1 MCDVE
6 KIRESFKPDHIT
18 TLFVGESAPA
28 GGDFFYDGNSIL
40 FRAMKQAFEG
50 SESFLKD
57 FQASGFFLDDLI
69 LEPANNLEDV
79 ARDAL
84 RWNSVPGLAD
94 RIREY
99 QPSAIVTL
107 MRGIELMVIEAICQS
122 GHNSKTYHVPFPGT
136 GNWKYFQREMQPVI
150 PELPTLHG
158 KKWKESQTV
167 TIEGKRQSIPLTEGP
182 SRAAARSYLRG
193 AGFAKDD
200 LHKPIIGIANTWTEI
215 GTCNVHLREIAE
227 ALKQGIR
234 EAGGTP
240 MEFNTVT
247 ISDGITMG
255 TQGMKASLVSREV
268 IADSIELVARG
279 NLFDGLV
286 GIGGC
291 DKNMPGIIMALCRL
305 DIPGMMLYGGSIAP
319 GKLNGPNGE
328 KIDITIQNVFEGIGA
343 YAAGK
348 IDDAGLEALEA
359 NACPGAGA
367 CGGQFTANTMAMSG
381 ELLGI
386 SPMELSGVPA
396 TAKNKLEAT
405 RAAGRMLMDA
415 VRANRRPS
423 QIINRKSLENTI
435 ASVAASGG
443 STNAVLH
450 LIAIARELGIDLKMD
465 DFDRIST
472 QTPFICD
479 LTPAGKY
486 VASDYQAAG
495 GSRLLAKRMIDA
507 GHADGSML
515 TISGRTLSEEAALAV
530 ETPGQV
536 VIGKFES
543 PIKPNGGLVI
553 LKGNLAPEGSVMKI
567 AAANRYEHRGP
578 ARVFECEEDCFAAVQ
593 TGKIKPND
601 VLVIRYEGPK
611 GGPGMREMLQVT
623 AAVSGNPELS
633 STVALLTDGR
643 FSGATRGFT
652 AGHVAPEAFV
662 GGPIAAVREGDI
674 IHFDIPK
681 RTLNVEISDE
691 EMRKRLE
698 GFKAPALRWPSGVF
712 RKYVDRVKSASEGAT
727 T

>member
-1 MCDVE
+1 M
-6 KIRESFKPDHIT
+6 
-18 TLFVGESAPA
+18 
-28 GGDFFYDGNSIL
+28 
-40 FRAMKQAFEG
+40 
-50 SESFLKD
+50 
-57 FQASGFFLDDLI
+57 
-69 LEPANNLEDV
+69 
-79 ARDAL
+79 
-84 RWNSVPGLAD
+84 
-94 RIREY
+94 
-99 QPSAIVTL
+99 
-107 MRGIELMVIEAICQS
+107 
-122 GHNSKTYHVPFPGT
+122 
-136 GNWKYFQREMQPVI
+136 
-150 PELPTLHG
+150 
-158 KKWKESQTV
+158 
-167 TIEGKRQSIPLTEGP
+167 TIEGKRNSIPLTEGP

-193 AGFAKDD
+193 SGFSKDD

-215 GTCNVHLREIAE
+215 GTCNVHLRDLAE

-319 GKLNGPNGE
+319 GKLDGPNGG

-343 YAAGK
+343 HAAGK

-381 ELLGI
+381 EMLGI
-386 SPMELSGVPA
+386 SPLHLSGVPA
-396 TAKNKLEAT
+396 TASDKLAAT
-405 RAAGRMLMDA
+405 REAGRMIMDA

-423 QIINRKSLENTI
+423 QIITRKALENTI

-450 LIAIARELGIDLKMD
+450 LIAIAHEVGIRLSIDE
-465 DFDRIST
+465 FDVISKR
-472 QTPFICD
+472 TPFICD
-479 LTPAGKY
+479 LVPAGKY
-486 VASDYQAAG
+486 MASHFQAAG
-495 GSRLLAKRMIDA
+495 GSRLLAKRLIEA
-507 GHADGSML
+507 GHADGSAL
-515 TISGRTLSEEAALAV
+515 TISGRTLAEEAALAK

-536 VIGKFES
+536 VIHTFAQ
-543 PIKPNGGLVI
+543 PIKPTGGLVI
-553 LKGNLAPEGSVMKI
+553 LKGNLAPEGCVVKV
-567 AAANRYEHRGP
+567 AAADRLEHRGP
-578 ARVFECEEDCFAAVQ
+578 ARVFDTEEDCFAAVQ
-593 TGKIKPND
+593 SNKIRPGD

-623 AAVSGNPELS
+623 AAVSGHPDLS
-633 STVALLTDGR
+633 HTVALLTDGR

-674 IHFDIPK
+674 IHLDIAK
-681 RTLNVEISDE
+681 RRLDVELSDDE
-691 EMRKRLE
+691 INARLKN
-698 GFKAPALRWPSGVF
+698 FTPPALRWPAGVF
-712 RKYVDRVKSASEGAT
+712 RKYVDRVNSASLGAT

>member
-1 MCDVE
+1 M
-6 KIRESFKPDHIT
+6 
-18 TLFVGESAPA
+18 
-28 GGDFFYDGNSIL
+28 
-40 FRAMKQAFEG
+40 
-50 SESFLKD
+50 
-57 FQASGFFLDDLI
+57 
-69 LEPANNLEDV
+69 
-79 ARDAL
+79 
-84 RWNSVPGLAD
+84 
-94 RIREY
+94 
-99 QPSAIVTL
+99 
-107 MRGIELMVIEAICQS
+107 
-122 GHNSKTYHVPFPGT
+122 
-136 GNWKYFQREMQPVI
+136 
-150 PELPTLHG
+150 
-158 KKWKESQTV
+158 

-193 AGFAKDD
+193 SGFSKDD

-215 GTCNVHLREIAE
+215 GTCNVHLRDIAE
-227 ALKQGIR
+227 ALKEGIR

-305 DIPGMMLYGGSIAP
+305 DIPSMMLYGGSIAP
-319 GKLNGPNGE
+319 GKLNGV
-328 KIDITIQNVFEGIGA
+328 DITIQNVFEGIGS

-381 ELLGI
+381 EILGI
-386 SPMELSGVPA
+386 SPIQLSGVPA
-396 TAKNKLEAT
+396 TWKEKHAAT
-405 RAAGRMLMDA
+405 KEAGRMLMDA

-423 QIINRKSLENTI
+423 QIITRKSLENTI

-450 LIAIARELGIDLKMD
+450 LLAIARELDIELSID
-465 DFDRIST
+465 DFDTISKK
-472 QTPFICD
+472 TPFICD
-479 LTPAGKY
+479 LVPAGKY
-486 VASDYQAAG
+486 MASHFQSAG
-495 GSRLLAKRMIDA
+495 GSRVLAKRLIDA
-507 GHADGSML
+507 GFADGSTL
-515 TISGRTLSEEAALAV
+515 TISGRTLAEEAALAE

-536 VIGKFES
+536 VIHTFDK
-543 PIKPNGGLVI
+543 PIKPTGGLVI
-553 LKGNLAPEGSVMKI
+553 LKGNLAPEGCVMKV
-567 AAANRYEHRGP
+567 AAADRVEHRGP
-578 ARVFECEEDCFAAVQ
+578 ARVFDTEEACFAAVQ
-593 TGKIKPND
+593 EGRIKPGD

-623 AAVSGNPELS
+623 AAISSNAELS
-633 STVALLTDGR
+633 AHVALLTDGR

-662 GGPIAAVREGDI
+662 GGPISAVREGDI
-674 IHFDIPK
+674 IHFDIPNRK
-681 RTLNVEISDE
+681 LTLEVSDA
-691 EMRKRLE
+691 EMAKRLKD
-698 GFKAPALRWPSGVF
+698 FAPPALRWPAGVF
-712 RKYVDRVKSASEGAT
+712 RKYVDRVTSASIGAT

>member
-1 MCDVE
+1 M
-6 KIRESFKPDHIT
+6 
-18 TLFVGESAPA
+18 
-28 GGDFFYDGNSIL
+28 
-40 FRAMKQAFEG
+40 
-50 SESFLKD
+50 
-57 FQASGFFLDDLI
+57 
-69 LEPANNLEDV
+69 
-79 ARDAL
+79 
-84 RWNSVPGLAD
+84 
-94 RIREY
+94 
-99 QPSAIVTL
+99 
-107 MRGIELMVIEAICQS
+107 
-122 GHNSKTYHVPFPGT
+122 
-136 GNWKYFQREMQPVI
+136 
-150 PELPTLHG
+150 
-158 KKWKESQTV
+158 
-167 TIEGKRQSIPLTEGP
+167 TIEGKRNSIPLTEGP

-193 AGFAKDD
+193 SGFSKDD

-227 ALKQGIR
+227 ALKEGIR

-328 KIDITIQNVFEGIGA
+328 TIDITIQNVFEGIGSH
-343 YAAGK
+343 AAGK

-367 CGGQFTANTMAMSG
+367 CGGQFTANTIAMSG
-381 ELLGI
+381 EMLGI
-386 SPMELSGVPA
+386 SPMYLSGVPA
-396 TAKNKLEAT
+396 TSKEKSAASKE
-405 RAAGRMLMDA
+405 AGRMLMDA

-423 QIINRKSLENTI
+423 QIITRKALENTI

-450 LIAIARELGIDLKMD
+450 LLAIAKEMGIALSID
-465 DFDRIST
+465 DFDAISKK
-472 QTPFICD
+472 TPFICD
-479 LTPAGKY
+479 LVPGGQYMATHF
-486 VASDYQAAG
+486 QAAG
-495 GSRLLAKRMIDA
+495 GSRVLAKRLIDA
-507 GHADGSML
+507 GHADGSAV
-515 TISGRTLSEEAALAV
+515 TISGRTLAEEAALAQ

-536 VIGKFES
+536 VIHTFD
-543 PIKPNGGLVI
+543 KPLKPFGGLVI
-553 LKGNLAPEGSVMKI
+553 LKGNLAPEGCVMKV
-567 AAANRYEHRGP
+567 AAANKTAHRGP
-578 ARVFECEEDCFAAVQ
+578 ARVFDCEEDCFAAVQ
-593 TGKIKPND
+593 SGKIKPGD

-623 AAVSGNPELS
+623 AAVSGHPDLS

-662 GGPIAAVREGDI
+662 GGAIAAVREGDI
-674 IHFDIPK
+674 IAFDIPN
-681 RTLNVEISDE
+681 RTLTLEVSDAEIAA
-691 EMRKRLE
+691 RLK
-698 GFKAPALRWPSGVF
+698 GFKPPALRWPNGVF
-712 RKYVDRVKSASEGAT
+712 RKYVDRVTSASVGAT

>member
-1 MCDVE
+1 MTE
-6 KIRESFKPDHIT
+6 T
-18 TLFVGESAPA
+18 
-28 GGDFFYDGNSIL
+28 
-40 FRAMKQAFEG
+40 
-50 SESFLKD
+50 
-57 FQASGFFLDDLI
+57 
-69 LEPANNLEDV
+69 
-79 ARDAL
+79 
-84 RWNSVPGLAD
+84 
-94 RIREY
+94 
-99 QPSAIVTL
+99 
-107 MRGIELMVIEAICQS
+107 
-122 GHNSKTYHVPFPGT
+122 
-136 GNWKYFQREMQPVI
+136 
-150 PELPTLHG
+150 
-158 KKWKESQTV
+158 
-167 TIEGKRQSIPLTEGP
+167 GKRHSIPLTEGP

-193 AGFAKDD
+193 SGFAKDD

-215 GTCNVHLREIAE
+215 GTCNVHLHEVAE
-227 ALKQGIR
+227 ALKEGIR

-240 MEFNTVT
+240 MEFNTIT

-319 GKLNGPNGE
+319 GKLNG
-328 KIDITIQNVFEGIGA
+328 IDITIQNVFEGIGA

-348 IDDAGLEALEA
+348 IDAAGLEALEA

-381 ELLGI
+381 EMLGI
-386 SPMELSGVPA
+386 SPMQLSGVPA
-396 TAKNKLEAT
+396 TDKDKHAAT
-405 RAAGRMLMDA
+405 REAGRMVMDA

-423 QIINRKSLENTI
+423 QIISRTSIVNTV

-450 LIAIARELGIDLKMD
+450 LLAIAREMGIELSID
-465 DFDRIST
+465 DFDAISKK
-472 QTPFICD
+472 TPFICD
-479 LTPAGKY
+479 LVPAGKY
-486 VASDYQAAG
+486 MASHFQAAG
-495 GSRLLAKRMIDA
+495 GSRLLAKRLIDA
-507 GHADGSML
+507 GHADGSPL
-515 TISGRTLSEEAALAV
+515 TISGRTLAEEAALAV

-536 VIGKFES
+536 VIKTFEE
-543 PIKPNGGLVI
+543 PIKATGGLVI
-553 LKGNLAPEGSVMKI
+553 LKGNLAPEGCVMKI
-567 AAANRYEHRGP
+567 AAADRYEHRGP
-578 ARVFECEEDCFAAVQ
+578 ARVFDSEEACFAAVQ
-593 TGKIKPND
+593 GDKIKPGD

-623 AAVSGNPELS
+623 AAVSGHPDLS
-633 STVALLTDGR
+633 HTVALLTDGR

-674 IHFDIPK
+674 IAFDIKK
-681 RTLNVEISDE
+681 RTLDVEISAE
-691 EMRKRLE
+691 EMAKRLKD
-698 GFKAPALRWPSGVF
+698 FKPPALRWPAGVF
-712 RKYVDRVKSASEGAT
+712 RKYVDRVTSASQGAT

>member
-1 MCDVE
+1 M
-6 KIRESFKPDHIT
+6 
-18 TLFVGESAPA
+18 
-28 GGDFFYDGNSIL
+28 
-40 FRAMKQAFEG
+40 
-50 SESFLKD
+50 
-57 FQASGFFLDDLI
+57 
-69 LEPANNLEDV
+69 
-79 ARDAL
+79 
-84 RWNSVPGLAD
+84 
-94 RIREY
+94 
-99 QPSAIVTL
+99 
-107 MRGIELMVIEAICQS
+107 
-122 GHNSKTYHVPFPGT
+122 
-136 GNWKYFQREMQPVI
+136 
-150 PELPTLHG
+150 
-158 KKWKESQTV
+158 
-167 TIEGKRQSIPLTEGP
+167 TIEGKRHSIPLTEGP

-193 AGFAKDD
+193 SGFAKDD

-227 ALKQGIR
+227 AVKEGIR

-319 GKLNGPNGE
+319 GKVNG
-328 KIDITIQNVFEGIGA
+328 IDITIQNVFEGIGSH
-343 YAAGK
+343 AAGK
-348 IDDAGLEALEA
+348 IDDAQLEALEA

-381 ELLGI
+381 EMLGI
-386 SPMELSGVPA
+386 SPMHLSGVPA
-396 TAKNKLEAT
+396 TDKDKFAASRE
-405 RAAGRMLMDA
+405 AGRMIMDA

-423 QIINRKSLENTI
+423 QIITRKSLENTI

-450 LIAIARELGIDLKMD
+450 LIAIAREIGIDLSVD
-465 DFDRIST
+465 VFDAISKK
-472 QTPFICD
+472 TPFICD
-479 LTPAGKY
+479 LVPAGKY
-486 VASDYQAAG
+486 MASHFQAAG
-495 GSRLLAKRMIDA
+495 GSRLLAKRLIDA
-507 GHADGSML
+507 GHADGSTL
-515 TISGRTLSEEAALAV
+515 TISGRTLAEEAAFAE

-536 VIGKFES
+536 VIKTFEQ
-543 PIKPNGGLVI
+543 PIKPTGGLVI
-553 LKGNLAPEGSVMKI
+553 LKGNLAPEGCVMKI
-567 AAANRYEHRGP
+567 AAADRYEHRGP
-578 ARVFECEEDCFAAVQ
+578 ARVFDCEEDCFAAVQ
-593 TGKIKPND
+593 GNKIKPGD

-623 AAVSGNPELS
+623 AAVSGHPDLS
-633 STVALLTDGR
+633 HTVALLTDGR

-674 IHFDIPK
+674 IAFDIK
-681 RTLNVEISDE
+681 NRTLNVEISAE
-691 EMRKRLE
+691 EMAARLKN
-698 GFKAPALRWPSGVF
+698 FQPPALRWPQGVF
-712 RKYVDRVKSASEGAT
+712 RKYVDRVTSASHGAT

>member
-1 MCDVE
+1 M
-6 KIRESFKPDHIT
+6 
-18 TLFVGESAPA
+18 
-28 GGDFFYDGNSIL
+28 
-40 FRAMKQAFEG
+40 
-50 SESFLKD
+50 
-57 FQASGFFLDDLI
+57 
-69 LEPANNLEDV
+69 
-79 ARDAL
+79 
-84 RWNSVPGLAD
+84 
-94 RIREY
+94 
-99 QPSAIVTL
+99 
-107 MRGIELMVIEAICQS
+107 
-122 GHNSKTYHVPFPGT
+122 
-136 GNWKYFQREMQPVI
+136 
-150 PELPTLHG
+150 
-158 KKWKESQTV
+158 

-193 AGFAKDD
+193 VGFSKEE
-200 LHKPIIGIANTWTEI
+200 LHQPIIGIANTWTEI
-215 GTCNVHLREIAE
+215 GTCNMHLREIAE
-227 ALKQGIR
+227 ALKEGIR

-240 MEFNTVT
+240 MEFNTIT
-247 ISDGITMG
+247 IHDGITMG

-319 GKLNGPNGE
+319 GKLNGPDGRE
-328 KIDITIQNVFEGIGA
+328 IDITIQDVFEGIGSH
-343 YAAGK
+343 AAGR

-381 ELLGI
+381 EILGI
-386 SPMELSGVPA
+386 SPIKLSGVPA
-396 TAKNKLEAT
+396 TSPEKLAACRE
-405 RAAGRMLMDA
+405 AGRMLMDA

-423 QIINRKSLENTI
+423 QIITRKSIENTI

-450 LIAIARELGIDLKMD
+450 LLAIAREMNIPLTID
-465 DFDRIST
+465 DFDIISKR
-472 QTPFICD
+472 TPYICS

-495 GSRLLAKRMIDA
+495 GSRLLAKRLIDA
-507 GHADGSML
+507 GHADGSTL
-515 TISGRTLSEEAALAV
+515 TISGKTLAEEAALAE
-530 ETPGQV
+530 ETPGQQ
-536 VIGKFES
+536 VIGTFEK

-553 LKGNLAPEGSVMKI
+553 LKGNLAPEGCVMKI
-567 AAANRYEHRGP
+567 AAANRMDHRGP
-578 ARVFECEEDCFAAVQ
+578 ARVFNCEEDCFAAVQ
-593 TGKIKPND
+593 TGQIRPGD

-623 AAVSGNPELS
+623 AAVSSSAELS
-633 STVALLTDGR
+633 AAVALLTDGR

-674 IHFDIPK
+674 IHFDIANRK
-681 RTLNVEISDE
+681 LDVEISEE
-691 EMRKRLE
+691 EMAARLK
-698 GFKAPALRWPSGVF
+698 GFTPPALRWPRGVF
-712 RKYVDRVKSASEGAT
+712 RKYVDRVTSASEGAT